1 MADIQLRFNKDMLVL
16 STPIK
21 TQLERVGMDFDRD
34 NELAL
39 LIEPEILHEAY
50 SLEVAVG
57 AQCIVA
63 DTANLTPARL
73 AHSRCTATAEE
84 LADAA
89 LAVVNELTPQHVLV
103 ELAPCGLPLDAES
116 ADSLNENRDQYER
129 AARTFSQ
136 LEPLFDAY
144 FLNGFTDTT
153 DIKCA
158 LMGLRKVTDK
168 PVFVSVDLG
177 VASADDATGSDC
189 VIGANGAAASP
200 AATSPAAYTLGGKGR
215 ETVRDAFAVMA
226 EYGAQVGGFAI
237 KADPQIVQLIVEE
250 AKSTCILPILVQ
262 LEVKDINPEQK
273 NSTVENPYFEPDT
286 MVEAAERLQ
295 ATGVQFLR
303 AAGNATPAYTG
314 ALVAATM
321 GEDVTLPSFAPE
333 VKFTEERDLDELANT
348 LRARLDAALGN

>member
-16 STPIK
+16 STPVEA
-21 TQLERVGMDFDRD
+21 QLKRDGMDFERD

-50 SLEVAVG
+50 ALEVAVG

-73 AHSRCTATAEE
+73 AHSRCNASAQE

-103 ELAPCGLPLDAES
+103 ELAPCGLPLDASS
-116 ADSLNENRDQYER
+116 ADSLNENRLQYER
-129 AARTFSQ
+129 AARTFAHLESQ
-136 LEPLFDAY
+136 FDAF

-158 LMGLRKVTDK
+158 LMGMRKVTDK
-168 PVFVSVDLG
+168 PIFVSVDLLATAA
-177 VASADDATGSDC
+177 VANTASDEIASAAKEAP
-189 VIGANGAAASP
+189 IAAKEF
-200 AATSPAAYTLGGKGR
+200 TLGGKGR
-215 ETVRDAFAVMA
+215 ETIKDAATVIA
-226 EYGAQVGGFAI
+226 EYGAQVAGFTAAVD
-237 KADPQIVQLIVEE
+237 ADLAHAIVEE
-250 AKSTCILPILVQ
+250 VKATCMLPILVQ
-262 LEVKDINPEQK
+262 LNVAKVDPEQEK
-273 NSTVENPYFEPDT
+273 PTLENPYFEPDT

-295 ATGVQFLR
+295 AAGVQFLR
-303 AAGNATPAYTG
+303 AVGEATPSYTG

-321 GEDVTLPSFAPE
+321 GEDVAIESFEPE
-333 VKFTEERDLDELANT
+333 VKFTEDHDLDELAKK
-348 LRARLDAALGN
+348 LRARLDEALGA